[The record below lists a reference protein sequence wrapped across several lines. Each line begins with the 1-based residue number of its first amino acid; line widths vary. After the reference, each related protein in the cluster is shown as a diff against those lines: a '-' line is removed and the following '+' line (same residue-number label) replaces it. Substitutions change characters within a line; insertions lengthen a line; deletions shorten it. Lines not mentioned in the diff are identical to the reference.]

1 MNVEITG
8 PKVLGYLFGNPNLPI
23 TETMR
28 NAWIV
33 MAFILFLCLFLTHRM
48 QKIPK
53 GKQALAEKAVVMIE
67 NLVITRWAAAAA
79 HLRRILQRC

>member
-8 PKVLGYLFGNPNLPI
+8 PRVLGYLFGNHNLPI

-33 MAFILFLCLFLTHRM
+33 MAFILFLCIFLTHRM
-48 QKIPK
+48 EKIPK
-53 GKQALAEKAVVMIE
+53 GKQAIAEKAVIMIE
-67 NLVITRWAAAAA
+67 SLVDTLFPFRTEK
-79 HLRRILQRC
+79 LSP

>member
-8 PKVLGYLFGNPNLPI
+8 PRVLGYLFGNPNLPI

-33 MAFILFLCLFLTHRM
+33 MAFILFLCIFLTHRM
-48 QKIPK
+48 
-53 GKQALAEKAVVMIE
+53 E
-67 NLVITRWAAAAA
+67 
-79 HLRRILQRC
+79 